1 MTRAFARLESSTALR
16 LPGVIPKRTMSD
28 LAVVRFPSL
37 HLIVLVCL
45 LTAVSAQ
52 ETSKAGGFQW
62 DWRTAKE
69 LCPQNSI
76 SKSSDLSDVE
86 RASLVAAVLSQLN
99 NLHSHLDRLGE
110 QELQK
115 DATDARV
122 EVLNL
127 GGDGRKEA
135 IVQAVGIVP
144 CSVTGNCDFWVFKRS
159 GQGYSV
165 ILHGIAQ
172 SFTIQP
178 THTNG
183 WSDIVLVRHG
193 SATVAGLKL
202 YRFSGSVYRRHACYD
217 ASWQYLGSDGESHR
231 LQDPQITRCSK

>member
-1 MTRAFARLESSTALR
+1 MAD
-16 LPGVIPKRTMSD
+16 P
-28 LAVVRFPSL
+28 AVARFPSR
-37 HLIVLVCL
+37 HLIICLVCL
-45 LTAVSAQ
+45 VTAVSAQ
-52 ETSKAGGFQW
+52 KTSQAEGFHW
-62 DWRTAKE
+62 DWRGAKE
-69 LCPQNSI
+69 LSRQNSV

-86 RASLVAAVLSQLN
+86 RASLVGAVLSQLN
-99 NLHSHLDRLGE
+99 NFHSHLDSLGE

-115 DATDARV
+115 DASDARI
-122 EVLNL
+122 EMIDL

-159 GQGYSV
+159 GQGYSA
-165 ILHGIAQ
+165 ILHGLAQ

-178 THTNG
+178 THANG

-202 YRFSGSVYRRHACYD
+202 YRFSGSVYRPHACYD
-217 ASWQYLGSDGESHR
+217 ASWQYLGRDGERHR
-231 LQDPQITRCSK
+231 LKDPQITRCSK